1 MNGNYNFISN
11 NVNVR
16 KASKKRLKLFE
27 YLSNNISNIGFIF
40 LRETYSPSRFYIFTR
55 NIFTVKLWTKLEIW
69 FWESSIF
76 FTRKKFS
83 FFFYQRFLSW
93 TLATHRRA
101 GEGRDHLLFH
111 STTSTRSRTF
121 RHLFVTLH
129 MRYICQT
136 VTRWDRIAIWLIDD
150 VTLIF
155 VCLLDNLILGF
166 FTAIWHEKPVDS
178 NSHRLSPLCFKRTD

>member
-1 MNGNYNFISN
+1 MSKYRVFF
-11 NVNVR
+11 VR
-16 KASKKRLKLFE
+16 YFPVFGL
-27 YLSNNISNIGFIF
+27 N
-40 LRETYSPSRFYIFTR
+40 TD
-55 NIFTVKLWTKLEIW
+55 
-69 FWESSIF
+69 
-76 FTRKKFS
+76 S
-83 FFFYQRFLSW
+83 FFFLLGFSFTDTDDSQDKR
-93 TLATHRRA
+93 
-101 GEGRDHLLFH
+101 GRKGTIFLFH

-155 VCLLDNLILGF
+155 VCLLDDLILGF
-166 FTAIWHEKPVDS
+166 FTAIWHGKPVDS